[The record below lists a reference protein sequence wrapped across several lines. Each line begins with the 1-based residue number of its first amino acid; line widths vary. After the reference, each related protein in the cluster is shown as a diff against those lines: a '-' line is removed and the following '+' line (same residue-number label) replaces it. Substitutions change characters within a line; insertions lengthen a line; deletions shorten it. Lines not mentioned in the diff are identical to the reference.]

1 MLLSSR
7 HFSNDATPLLLTL
20 NTHFSRFIPLLS
32 PRGHSHA
39 LSRLRAI
46 FLIQRAQQMCL
57 IFSPL
62 TIGWIGVDAL
72 LMPASLWI
80 PLAFARSLAGVGF
93 LALGF
98 RRTPHKNLP
107 TAYILIGG
115 LFGITLSFLFFSLSL
130 IAGAETPDA
139 SLALS
144 TAYLFAPFVLAACIG
159 FFPLTLVESA
169 LLLALPM
176 LLYMWSSLSL
186 FSVIQAGV
194 SIYELVW
201 ILTLILG
208 TSTLAA
214 MSQTGYIMAL
224 FDNTAHD
231 ALTGLYVRKIGE
243 GLLDQQFA
251 LAQRQ
256 GHPFCIM
263 ILDIDHFKR
272 VNDRFGHAEGDTVIA
287 SLGSM
292 LRDML
297 RHQDLA
303 VRWGGEEF
311 LLALPNTT
319 KQQAEG
325 LLKRMARHGMC
336 TTPDEEQITV
346 SIGIAERM
354 ADQATAWRALVEA
367 SDRRLYVAKKPDAIV
382 LSSAILR
389 ISGCKKRRTNIR
401 CIFAT
406 NTRFMHSGFATTTYS
421 CCIKGELFVNFL
433 Q

>member
-1 MLLSSR
+1 
-7 HFSNDATPLLLTL
+7 
-20 NTHFSRFIPLLS
+20 
-32 PRGHSHA
+32 
-39 LSRLRAI
+39 
-46 FLIQRAQQMCL
+46 MCL
-57 IFSPL
+57 IFAPL

-72 LMPASLWI
+72 LLPASLWV
-80 PLAFARSLAGVGF
+80 PLAFGRGLAGVGF
-93 LALGF
+93 LALGL
-98 RRTPHKNLP
+98 RRTPHKTLP

-130 IAGAETPDA
+130 IAGTETPDE

-144 TAYLFAPFVLAACIG
+144 TAYLFAPFVLAACVG
-159 FFPLTLVESA
+159 FFPLTLAESA
-169 LLLALPM
+169 FMLAAPM

-201 ILTLILG
+201 ILSLILG

-214 MSQTGYIMAL
+214 MSQTVYIMAL

-256 GHPFCIM
+256 NQPFSVM
-263 ILDIDHFKR
+263 MLDIDHFKR

-287 SLGSM
+287 SLGSL

-303 VRWGGEEF
+303 IRWGGEEF
-311 LLALPNTT
+311 MLALPNTT
-319 KQQAEG
+319 KQQAES
-325 LLKRMARHGMC
+325 LLKRMARHGLC
-336 TTPDEEQITV
+336 VTPDEEPITA

-354 ADQATAWRALVEA
+354 ADQAATWRALVED
-367 SDRRLYVAKKPDAIV
+367 SDRRLYIAKNAGRNRYVVGDTAYIW
-382 LSSAILR
+382 
-389 ISGCKKRRTNIR
+389 
-401 CIFAT
+401 
-406 NTRFMHSGFATTTYS
+406 
-421 CCIKGELFVNFL
+421 L
-433 Q
+433 QEESD